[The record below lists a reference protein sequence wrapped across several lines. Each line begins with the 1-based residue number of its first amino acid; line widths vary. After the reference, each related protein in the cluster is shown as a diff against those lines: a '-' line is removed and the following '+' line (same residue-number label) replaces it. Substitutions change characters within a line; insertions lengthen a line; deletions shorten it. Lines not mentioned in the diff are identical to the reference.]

1 MGPPSQNVEEET
13 VDFGPTVA
21 PSGTSTLPKGQYRLP
36 SATGLN
42 WEVQGWQRGDLYN
55 RLMMRPRALIRLDDL
70 RRRNGSIRWMVPR
83 LIGSQEE
90 LNVPTKIARIYRRY
104 LLANA
109 RGNGAWS
116 YRWFALLERVVRAG
130 PDPAIS
136 LARH

>member
-1 MGPPSQNVEEET
+1 M
-13 VDFGPTVA
+13 
-21 PSGTSTLPKGQYRLP
+21 
-36 SATGLN
+36 
-42 WEVQGWQRGDLYN
+42 
-55 RLMMRPRALIRLDDL
+55 
-70 RRRNGSIRWMVPR
+70 
-83 LIGSQEE
+83 
-90 LNVPTKIARIYRRY
+90 PTKIARIYRRY